1 MGQLGF
7 YFDMTRCTGCRCCQ
21 MACKDKNDLPVGVLF
36 REVTDF
42 EGGVFP
48 QVWAASLSMACN
60 HCDDPQCAK
69 NCPVAAYS
77 KDPETG
83 LVLQDTWMCIGCKKC
98 TVACPYGA
106 PAYNA
111 ADDIVRKCNGCID
124 WLQNGLQP
132 ACVGACSTRALQFGD
147 IDELRGRYGDRPL
160 SCDAQGLPDSELTHP
175 NVLIFCKDQMCAR

>member
-21 MACKDKNDLPVGVLF
+21 MACKDRNDLPVGVLF
-36 REVTDF
+36 REVSDF

-48 QVWAASLSMACN
+48 QVWAASLSLACN
-60 HCDDPQCAK
+60 HCAEPQCAK
-69 NCPVAAYS
+69 MCPVAAYT

-98 TVACPYGA
+98 TTACPYGA
-106 PAYNA
+106 PAYNPC
-111 ADDIVRKCNGCID
+111 DDTVRKCDGCID
-124 WLQNGLQP
+124 WLARGLQP

-147 IDELRGRYGDRPL
+147 IDELRERYGDRPL
-160 SCDAQGLPDSELTHP
+160 ACDVRGLPDSELTHP
-175 NVLIFCKDQMCAR
+175 NMLIAFKDQMRM